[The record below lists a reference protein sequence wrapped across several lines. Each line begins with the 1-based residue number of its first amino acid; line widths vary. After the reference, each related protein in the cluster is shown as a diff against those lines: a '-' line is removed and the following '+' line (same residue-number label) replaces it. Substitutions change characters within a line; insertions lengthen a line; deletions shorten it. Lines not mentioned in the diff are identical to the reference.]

1 MVDFFELVNRGEDRR
16 VRKTKKALRQSLF
29 KLLEE
34 KPISQITVTEL
45 ASAADVNRSTF
56 YIYYSDVNDMMDK
69 MQEEIYS
76 ILVRILVFFNGDFGN
91 LSEFTFYCTKFLEFC
106 KENYDLCRFV
116 MKNDGNNQLAN
127 RLKLAIRDVVP
138 DSAKTYEKEDP
149 RYYLTTFA
157 LSGMI
162 SVALN
167 WMDDGMKV
175 PPTDMA
181 RFMASTYTLGSKFQ
195 KESEYYKN
203 YSHFQ

>member
-1 MVDFFELVNRGEDRR
+1 MVDFFDLLNKDEDRR

-29 KLLEE
+29 KLLET
-34 KPISQITVTEL
+34 KPINQITVTEL
-45 ASAADVNRSTF
+45 AASADINRSTF

-76 ILVRILVFFNGDFGN
+76 VLVRILVFFNGDFNN
-91 LSEFTFYCTKFLEFC
+91 LSEFTYYCTKFLEFC
-106 KENYDLCRFV
+106 KENYDLCCFV
-116 MKNDGNNQLAN
+116 MNNDGNNQLAN

-138 DSAKTYEKEDP
+138 DSAKTYDKEDP

-162 SVALN
+162 AVALN
-167 WMDDGMKV
+167 WMDDGMKI
-175 PPTDMA
+175 PPSDMA
-181 RFMASTYTLGSKFQ
+181 KFMAATYTLGSKFQ

-203 YSHFQ
+203 YSYFQ